1 MLDFFLLN
9 KGLAEGKFSILNGKN
24 EAQKKWTELT
34 KELNLIKGAA
44 KTSEQWQVV
53 WRDLKSRTSTKIRD
67 LRKRK
72 AATGNKAL
80 DLPPLTV
87 IEERIVGIVGTSY
100 IEGNRDCADS
110 IPEEEDL
117 QEALAEGNTSV
128 LSLHPT
134 VSSIYINSEIPL
146 QEESANV
153 SSEAPNV
160 SPIPPTNVSTSYLR
174 GEKCKVRACTSRTT
188 RTTNSQTSEALRY
201 LSSAREEFQMIL
213 KEQTKAMN
221 MLAETAK
228 IQADAAMLN
237 ATAMQDLAKA
247 SIQLAEAASV
257 QTANEEKRIPIMAK
271 LIDVLS
277 NLLPNYLDENI

>member
-1 MLDFFLLN
+1 MTDLKMKKIRSARSSEQQILKMLDFFLLN
-9 KGLAEGKFSILNGKN
+9 KGLAEGKFSILNGKD
-24 EAQKKWTELT
+24 EAQEKWTELT
-34 KELNLIKGAA
+34 KELNLIKGAV

-53 WRDLKSRTSTKIRD
+53 WRNLKSRTSTKIRN

-100 IEGNRDCADS
+100 IGGSRDCADS

-146 QEESANV
+146 QEESVNV
-153 SSEAPNV
+153 SSEAPNG
-160 SPIPPTNVSTSYLR
+160 L
-174 GEKCKVRACTSRTT
+174 
-188 RTTNSQTSEALRY
+188 
-201 LSSAREEFQMIL
+201 
-213 KEQTKAMN
+213 
-221 MLAETAK
+221 
-228 IQADAAMLN
+228 
-237 ATAMQDLAKA
+237 
-247 SIQLAEAASV
+247 
-257 QTANEEKRIPIMAK
+257 
-271 LIDVLS
+271 
-277 NLLPNYLDENI
+277 ENISNF

>member
-1 MLDFFLLN
+1 MTDLKMKKIRSARSSEQQILKMLDFFLLN
-9 KGLAEGKFSILNGKN
+9 KGLAEGKFSILNGKD
-24 EAQKKWTELT
+24 EAQEKWTELT
-34 KELNLIKGAA
+34 KELNLIKGAV

-53 WRDLKSRTSTKIRD
+53 WRNLKSRTSTKIRN

-100 IEGNRDCADS
+100 IGGSRDCADS

-146 QEESANV
+146 QEESVNV

-160 SPIPPTNVSTSYLR
+160 PPIPPTNVSTSYLW
-174 GEKCKVRACTSRTT
+174 GEKCKVPTCTSRTT
-188 RTTNSQTSEALRY
+188 KTTKRLRLSDT

-221 MLAETAK
+221 SNSCRCLPK
-228 IQADAAMLN
+228 LPKYKL
-237 ATAMQDLAKA
+237 MQLC
-247 SIQLAEAASV
+247 
-257 QTANEEKRIPIMAK
+257 
-271 LIDVLS
+271 
-277 NLLPNYLDENI
+277 